1 MASENVAGIIEHKK
15 QVASLMNM
23 VISDLMQRA
32 IVHDNSKFE
41 PEEFDAFEEAT
52 PRLKEVVYGSEEY
65 KAELRKIKPAIQH
78 HYQVNRH
85 HPEYFEFEVEGIHGI
100 TQMNLIDLIE
110 MVCDWFAATK
120 RSKDGDMAEGLRIN
134 RDRFHIDDTLFGI
147 LVNTV
152 QLLSQKE
159 EFDRQCT
166 NFLGGKP

>member
-85 HPEYFEFEVEGIHGI
+85 HPEYFGEAGINGM
-100 TQMNLIDLIE
+100 TLIDLVE
-110 MVCDWFAATK
+110 MVCDWIAATQ
-120 RSKDGDMAEGLRIN
+120 RVKDGDIDKGLVIN
-134 RDRFHIDDTLFGI
+134 KERFHIDDQLFQI
-147 LVNTV
+147 IKNTV
-152 QLLSQKE
+152 DSLK
-159 EFDRQCT
+159 
-166 NFLGGKP
+166 